1 MSEEDIKK
9 IVKRYRMLSTL
20 WLSLFLVV
28 AVSAN
33 WALVSSNINSH
44 YSSGLEYYSGDTG
57 FIWGAIILGLNL
69 ILQLCFYSLE
79 KVLLFLQQEN
89 RSLS

>member
-28 AVSAN
+28 AVLA
-33 WALVSSNINSH
+33 
-44 YSSGLEYYSGDTG
+44 G
-57 FIWGAIILGLNL
+57 
-69 ILQLCFYSLE
+69 Q
-79 KVLLFLQQEN
+79 
-89 RSLS
+89 